1 MSLGRED
8 DQMKAMLAHQDPET
22 RKELD
27 KTLAAISQ
35 KLMPMAG
42 KVLQGIPPIVQQAM
56 QMMQASQPQPQIPV
70 DPNVQMQIEAK
81 TAADDKKLQAE
92 QQSDAMRFQD
102 KEADRGAKRET
113 AQLRLVELD
122 KKLTQAKELT
132 FAQLSAKERQQAVD
146 AANNDARRAQE
157 YAARLQELQLRE
169 VGDDQ
174 RTAAELSS
182 REQINKEDNLTAL
195 AIAEAEIESGEKV
208 SVETGTGINP
218 SA

>member
-1 MSLGRED
+1 M
-8 DQMKAMLAHQDPET
+8 
-22 RKELD
+22 
-27 KTLAAISQ
+27 
-35 KLMPMAG
+35 
-42 KVLQGIPPIVQQAM
+42 
-56 QMMQASQPQPQIPV
+56 
-70 DPNVQMQIEAK
+70 
-81 TAADDKKLQAE
+81 
-92 QQSDAMRFQD
+92 
-102 KEADRGAKRET
+102 
-113 AQLRLVELD
+113 
-122 KKLTQAKELT
+122 TQAKELT

>member
-1 MSLGRED
+1 
-8 DQMKAMLAHQDPET
+8 
-22 RKELD
+22 
-27 KTLAAISQ
+27 
-35 KLMPMAG
+35 
-42 KVLQGIPPIVQQAM
+42 
-56 QMMQASQPQPQIPV
+56 MMQASQPQPQIPM
-70 DPNVQMQIEAK
+70 DPNVQLQVDAK
-81 TAADDKKLQAE
+81 AAADDKKLQAQ
-92 QQSDAMRFQD
+92 QQSDAMRLQD

-122 KKLTQAKELT
+122 KKLSQDKELT
-132 FAQLSAKERQQAVD
+132 FAELSAKERQQAVN
-146 AANNDARRAQE
+146 AANDEARRAKE
-157 YAARLQELQLRE
+157 YAARLQELQLKE
-169 VGDDQ
+169 AGTDQ